1 MMADWTSPCGRLAGG
16 LGWSSRQ
23 ATTRVAVGVPSFSG
37 IRERLLGGAPNRF
50 ACRAT
55 EEPSSQAC
63 QGPNGTLAAA
73 YITSQW
79 LNRELSPSRLS
90 IKTPPF
96 QPPEPLP
103 PFRNLQPASRVD
115 TPNNRHHPSV
125 SPAERAT
132 SAPLL
137 LNHSIWSRSSVARA
151 RRRDHH
157 TNFHPLCNPRLH
169 RELGRLLCE
178 SFPTGGT
185 PTSLHQHPS
194 TLPVATN
201 FFTGLSSGPVREARH
216 IRIVWKRDQSRAIFA
231 RCHQH
236 HPCASVLS
244 PVLIAT
250 STFSILPPVN
260 QPCRLVQCLPEDF
273 FTRMP

>member
-1 MMADWTSPCGRLAGG
+1 M

-23 ATTRVAVGVPSFSG
+23 ATTRVAVEAPSFSG
-37 IRERLLGGAPNRF
+37 SRRRLLGAPNRF
-50 ACRAT
+50 ACRVT

-73 YITSQW
+73 YITSQL
-79 LNRELSPSRLS
+79 LNRDLSPSHLS

-137 LNHSIWSRSSVARA
+137 LNRPIWRRYSVARA

-157 TNFHPLCNPRLH
+157 THFHPLCNSRLSGAWTLALRKLPH
-169 RELGRLLCE
+169 RNA
-178 SFPTGGT
+178 
-185 PTSLHQHPS
+185 PTSLHHPS
-194 TLPVATN
+194 TPAPSPSQQT
-201 FFTGLSSGPVREARH
+201 SSLAFHQDRLGRQDISGSFGSVINHEP
-216 IRIVWKRDQSRAIFA
+216 SS

-250 STFSILPPVN
+250 STFSIFPPVN

>member
-1 MMADWTSPCGRLAGG
+1 MVLLRWIWGLMMADWTSPCGRLAGG

-23 ATTRVAVGVPSFSG
+23 ATTRVAVEVPSFSG
-37 IRERLLGGAPNRF
+37 IRERLLGAPNRF

-73 YITSQW
+73 YITSHW

-169 RELGRLLCE
+169 R
-178 SFPTGGT
+178 
-185 PTSLHQHPS
+185 SLDAFSAKASPPAARP
-194 TLPVATN
+194 LP
-201 FFTGLSSGPVREARH
+201 
-216 IRIVWKRDQSRAIFA
+216 
-231 RCHQH
+231 C
-236 HPCASVLS
+236 
-244 PVLIAT
+244 T
-250 STFSILPPVN
+250 STPAPSPSQQTSSLDFH
-260 QPCRLVQCLPEDF
+260 QDRLGSKTYQDRLEA
-273 FTRMP
+273 